1 MKPRSRQDRAYLLAT
16 AQAVALRLRSEEPR
30 IRVRVPTRVFPRD
43 TDGWCAILGDLG
55 KQRPRL
61 EMWFDRFTGY
71 PGRKLWSGFYSSEQP
86 KLMSVVK
93 RMGHELR
100 PIRTVSNNDTTKG
113 KYQMFKVRLPRSQFT
128 APILEK
134 YNKGYTYYGIYDPT
148 RPASQR
154 VSLQVR
160 GRATAFFLHVVECLP
175 TAPTAD
181 ERQGTYPRHENRK
194 HVVSHLQRD
203 RSRFLANKCKIR
215 DNYKCRV
222 CGHLFEKVYGQLG
235 VGFAEA
241 HHLVPLSQLRDN
253 VKTRLSDLVTVC
265 ANCHRM
271 LHLMRGK
278 RDDVTKLR
286 VVVRRLRASSANL
299 LLRSAG
305 RPASERKA
313 AAVTRRDM
321 IDA

>member
-16 AQAVALRLRSEEPR
+16 AQAVALRLRSAEPR
-30 IRVRVPTRVFPRD
+30 IRVRVPTTVSPTD
-43 TDGWCAILGDLG
+43 TNGWYAILGDLG
-55 KQRPRL
+55 KRQPRL

-86 KLMSVVK
+86 KLKNVIK
-93 RMGHELR
+93 RVGRELR
-100 PIRTVSNNDTTKG
+100 PIRTVGNNDTTEG
-113 KYQMFKVRLPRSQFT
+113 RYRMFNMRLPRSQFN

-134 YNKGYTYYGIYDPT
+134 YKKGYTYYGIYDPT
-148 RPASQR
+148 PRVLQR
-154 VSLQVR
+154 ANFHFC
-160 GRATAFFLHVVECLP
+160 GRATAFFLDVIECLP
-175 TAPTAD
+175 TAPAAD
-181 ERQGTYPRHENRK
+181 ERQGIYPRYENRK

-215 DNYKCRV
+215 DNYRCRV
-222 CGHLFEKVYGQLG
+222 CEHLFEEVYGELG
-235 VGFAEA
+235 IGFAEA

-253 VKTRLSDLVTVC
+253 VKTRLSDLVAVC

-286 VVVRRLRASSANL
+286 AIVRRLRSSGSSL
-299 LLRSAG
+299 LSRSAA
-305 RPASERKA
+305 RPRARTKSRYSN
-313 AAVTRRDM
+313 VPW
-321 IDA
+321 